1 MHDRAR
7 ENVFASPFRNPIESY
22 ETWRAKSESVDL
34 ESRDR
39 VYQLRPIEE
48 LKSDGDFSERDVR
61 EVSSWVRAR

>member
-7 ENVFASPFRNPIESY
+7 ENVFASPLRNPVESY
-22 ETWRAKSESVDL
+22 ETWWAKSESVDL

-48 LKSDGDFSERDVR
+48 LKSDGDISERDVR

>member
-7 ENVFASPFRNPIESY
+7 ENVFASPLWNPVESD
-22 ETWRAKSESVDL
+22 ETWRAKSESLVL

-39 VYQLRPIEE
+39 VYQRRPIEE

-61 EVSSWVRAR
+61 EVSS

>member
-7 ENVFASPFRNPIESY
+7 ENVFASPLRNSVESY
-22 ETWRAKSESVDL
+22 ETWWAKSESVDL

-48 LKSDGDFSERDVR
+48 LKSDGDISERDVR

>member
-7 ENVFASPFRNPIESY
+7 ENVFASPLWNPVDAD
-22 ETWRAKSESVDL
+22 ETWRAKSESVDI

-39 VYQLRPIEE
+39 VYQRRPIEE